1 MVRILATER
10 SMSERPNTIAG
21 LVEKRAEIGGRIA
34 QARATLRQLIIDLD
48 HVDAAIRLF
57 DPNYDVVGIK
67 PKSYPAGHVTYR
79 GELVKIVLDL
89 LREAPGPMTTR
100 EVGVHIM
107 VERGLNTADD
117 MIVKTYTRRAGALLR
132 HYRERGSVRSIK
144 DPRGGQFD
152 LWEVARLQPAV
163 TRQET

>member
-1 MVRILATER
+1 MVRLLATER
-10 SMSERPNTIAG
+10 GMTVERPNTIAG
-21 LVEKRAEIGGRIA
+21 LVAKRAEIAGGIA
-34 QARATLRQLIIDLD
+34 DARATLRQLIIDLD

-57 DPNYDVVGIK
+57 DPNYDVIGIK

-89 LREAPGPMTTR
+89 LRETKGPMTTR
-100 EVGVHIM
+100 EIGRHIM

-117 MIVKTYTRRAGALLR
+117 PIVKTYTRRAGALLR
-132 HYRERGSVRSIK
+132 HYRERGMVRSVK

-152 LWEVARLQPAV
+152 LWEILR
-163 TRQET
+163 